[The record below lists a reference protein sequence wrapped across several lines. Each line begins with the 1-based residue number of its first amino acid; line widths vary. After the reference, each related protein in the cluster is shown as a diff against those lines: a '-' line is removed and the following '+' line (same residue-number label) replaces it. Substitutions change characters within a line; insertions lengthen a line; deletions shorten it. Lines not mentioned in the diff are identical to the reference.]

1 LLLVDSEL
9 YGLYTEAFRAY
20 CELYSYSTDYYLD
33 LKREAVVKTAEEGED
48 GVELDKEDVPNKEDN
63 YPLNTFEVLARRW
76 PGIDLELPL
85 VDGLNNLGSRDLD
98 RNYD

>member
-9 YGLYTEAFRAY
+9 YGSYTKAFRACY
-20 CELYSYSTDYYLD
+20 ELYSYPIDYYPD
-33 LKREAVVKTAEEGED
+33 LKREAVVKTTEEDKD
-48 GVELDKEDVPNKEDN
+48 GVELNKEDVPNKEDD

-76 PGIDLELPL
+76 PNIDLELPL
-85 VDGLNNLGSRDLD
+85 VDGLDNLGSRDLD